1 MDKSGDQGKIAGEIN
16 PPNYNSVCPITFEES
31 EYFPSITLK
40 IRTMIENLEE
50 EEKDENFY
58 KELVDRKAKEKKNKK
73 EDWEIEMLAAQ
84 NMDPNAINYDKIVAT
99 NLDNLKELNQ
109 EILEISNCITIIFN
123 EIEVIKFTLCR

>member
-1 MDKSGDQGKIAGEIN
+1 M
-16 PPNYNSVCPITFEES
+16 
-31 EYFPSITLK
+31 
-40 IRTMIENLEE
+40 R
-50 EEKDENFY
+50 
-58 KELVDRKAKEKKNKK
+58 K